1 MTRGGPQGSVPGP
14 TFFDIYINDLY
25 LQIKTMELNTY
36 YADDGK
42 FYTSYTHAA
51 FLEERIVCEVSIA
64 NSWHE
69 FNGMIANS
77 R

>member
-1 MTRGGPQGSVPGP
+1 
-14 TFFDIYINDLY
+14 
-25 LQIKTMELNTY
+25 MELNTY